1 MGAIAELLGAIAV
14 FSTLVYLTVQVRQSA
29 KALEQ
34 QNQFSAAQIMQA
46 RPNTVM
52 QYVNTLL
59 DSEENLASFSSV
71 TETPGSDTTSKT
83 KLDLSKT
90 RDQLILSMAR
100 SLHEKGLSTIQA
112 GVFNRRLLPGN

>member
-1 MGAIAELLGAIAV
+1 
-14 FSTLVYLTVQVRQSA
+14 
-29 KALEQ
+29 
-34 QNQFSAAQIMQA
+34 MQA
-46 RPNTVM
+46 RTDTVM

-100 SLHEKGLSTIQA
+100 SLYENVYQQYKQGFLTEDFYQGIERNILGCAKSWLKTDTPMSSEFKKEVLRIYKSET
-112 GVFNRRLLPGN
+112 G